1 MRKILF
7 LIYILSCSSGILA
20 AADTLFLGPT
30 NMRVSEEGEFSWVDT
45 VPAPQ
50 PFDNL
55 WAYHLYPEQKKLTG
69 HGVTV
74 AIADSGISPHVE
86 FNGKKVLGQDFTMSP
101 SLTDWKNHGSG
112 VAGIIGARGVR
123 FIGIAPEAQLF
134 IYKID
139 DGSRL
144 IGPQAIVSAI
154 NTLLAY
160 NQENPEQKVA
170 VLNLSY
176 GVHGGGNV
184 ALTHAIN
191 RAYESGVL
199 IVCPAGNLGF
209 PGVHYPANLA
219 STIAV
224 GAMAADTTH
233 VYFNSSFG
241 PEIDF
246 IAPGDRIYTVDADGG
261 YTLMSGTSAAAGFV
275 SASAALAVEGFKRKY
290 GRYPSVDEIKKSLID
305 ASVQMPGVPRE
316 KQGYG
321 FIDVQKLE
329 EQFK

>member
-74 AIADSGISPHVE
+74 AIADSGISSHVE

-123 FIGIAPEAQLF
+123 FTGVARIG
-134 IYKID
+134 
-139 DGSRL
+139 RMH
-144 IGPQAIVSAI
+144 IV
-154 NTLLAY
+154 
-160 NQENPEQKVA
+160 
-170 VLNLSY
+170 
-176 GVHGGGNV
+176 
-184 ALTHAIN
+184 
-191 RAYESGVL
+191 
-199 IVCPAGNLGF
+199 
-209 PGVHYPANLA
+209 
-219 STIAV
+219 
-224 GAMAADTTH
+224 
-233 VYFNSSFG
+233 
-241 PEIDF
+241 
-246 IAPGDRIYTVDADGG
+246 
-261 YTLMSGTSAAAGFV
+261 
-275 SASAALAVEGFKRKY
+275 
-290 GRYPSVDEIKKSLID
+290 
-305 ASVQMPGVPRE
+305 
-316 KQGYG
+316 
-321 FIDVQKLE
+321 
-329 EQFK
+329 